1 MITRNN
7 FAMLGFCSPRMWSW
21 SRHWTSWAGHLSS
34 KFMQR
39 LQYRN
44 TKITFPKYNHYV
56 NQEIEFLTV
65 KCFASMLIY
74 ARWFNVSQFVLS
86 TDFSTTRSFLF
97 RTTRGLLKTRHMWAK
112 LVIRCLSLLLWQ
124 ANVGVVMHSVAKT
137 VYTVWNPNCHFRI
150 CQEILHRLNQFWTFI
165 KFNIFRFVF
174 FIFPFFK
181 LLWILVWIF
190 YRSEISEW
198 NLPK

>member
-1 MITRNN
+1 MITHNS
-7 FAMLGFCSPRMWSW
+7 FAMLGFCSRMWSW

-44 TKITFPKYNHYV
+44 TKIAFPKYNYYV
-56 NQEIEFLTV
+56 NQEIEFLIV

-74 ARWFNVSQFVLS
+74 APWFNVSQFVLS

-124 ANVGVVMHSVAKT
+124 ANVGVVKHSVAKNCIHGVEPKLSLPLKTKQRRWQFGCHT
-137 VYTVWNPNCHFRI
+137 VYARRFCTDSINFGHFSLI
-150 CQEILHRLNQFWTFI
+150 
-165 KFNIFRFVF
+165 
-174 FIFPFFK
+174 
-181 LLWILVWIF
+181 
-190 YRSEISEW
+190 
-198 NLPK
+198 